1 MMATTLIWVVVGAFC
16 VGYWLG
22 WVFDQ
27 PPDDWMN

>member
-1 MMATTLIWVVVGAFC
+1 MAATLIWVVAAGLV